1 MALQVMAAF
10 KRKAQTK
17 GGASDEKKQKNTAVP
32 CAEAW
37 KWVLCEDFSSDKT
50 ISLQANAHVVYASMC
65 ELFKC
70 RFKGWTITLK
80 HNNTDDLEHLDLSC
94 V

>member
-1 MALQVMAAF
+1 MQVMAAI

-17 GGASDEKKQKNTAVP
+17 GGASEEKKQKNTAVP

-37 KWVLCEDFSSDKT
+37 KWVLCENFSSARK
-50 ISLQANAHVVYASMC
+50 ISLQSNTHEVYASRR
-65 ELFKC
+65 ELFDC

-80 HNNTDDLEHLDLSC
+80 PNNNEG
-94 V
+94 